1 MENTPV
7 APTSE
12 AAPEASVA
20 TPESTNPV
28 SDVQTSGSAPAPE
41 IGAEQVAKYLGTDVE
56 TFEKFNT
63 FVKNNGQFNGAF
75 KRMKDIISSP
85 QQQQQPVAQPEA
97 PQAPQMPQQPAQQ
110 PQAPQNA
117 PQRPMEGTYSMEE
130 LMVASQFEKYAAKPE
145 YAGIADE
152 IKSGEVLK
160 GLKDFNINVVEN
172 GRFNDAGIR
181 KYLDLYSASKPAKPT
196 SVEPANDMAM
206 ADDLSNIKEITSMDE
221 ANRIQLDDIRR
232 RNAGQSGNPLAAKA
246 KEYIKNYYAE
256 LAKTGRF

>member
-1 MENTPV
+1 MSEEAPANAPV
-7 APTSE
+7 APAEPS
-12 AAPEASVA
+12 
-20 TPESTNPV
+20 TPA
-28 SDVQTSGSAPAPE
+28 APAPE
-41 IGAEQVAKYLGTDVE
+41 TPAAPASEPQAQAPATAPAEGANSYFTNEQLAEMQSFIHNNGD
-56 TFEKFNT
+56 FEK
-63 FVKNNGQFNGAF
+63 AWP
-75 KRMKDIISSP
+75 RMKNAISRP
-85 QQQQQPVAQPEA
+85 QNVPET
-97 PQAPQMPQQPAQQ
+97 PQAPQTVQQPAAQ
-110 PQAPQNA
+110 PQAPQNGSQQPVA
-117 PQRPMEGTYSMEE
+117 GTYSMEE

-172 GRFNDAGIR
+172 GRFNDVGIR
-181 KYLDLYSASKPAKPT
+181 RYLDLYSASKPAKPT